1 MEYDKPHLPY
11 DQQLSLLTSRG
22 MTYAD
27 RTTASQ
33 ALKRIGYYRLSA
45 YTYVFREQGPE
56 LQNGERGPRSDQ
68 FVTGATLEDALAL
81 HNFDRDLRAVLLDGL
96 HIIEVGLRVRIGY
109 TLGKTDRFGHLTSA
123 ALDPTACAKLRT
135 RRDGS
140 ECTAFDNWRGHYDS
154 LVREAKSEVYVQH
167 FNDKYDGKIPVWVAT
182 EFMTFGAL
190 LWLYELLND
199 ADAYKIAASLG
210 IRERSLFHRYLKALN
225 VLRNHCSH
233 NARVWNRSTV
243 YPPAKPPKPL
253 TPGTLHHLRTAD
265 NDKVYLLA
273 ALCAHLVATIEPTSN
288 WPRRFATVAKKFPAP
303 HGMTVENMM
312 GFPEGWSSLPLWN
325 YEPPKTVRPKVDA
338 R

>member
-1 MEYDKPHLPY
+1 VEYAKPHLPY
-11 DQQLSLLTSRG
+11 DKQLELITSRG

-27 RTTASQ
+27 RRVASQ

-45 YTYVFREQGPE
+45 YTYVFRKPGPP
-56 LQNGERGPRSDQ
+56 LPNGDHGPRSDN
-68 FVTGATLEDALAL
+68 FVCGATLDDAIAL
-81 HNFDRDLRAVLLDGL
+81 HNFDRDLRAVLLEGL

-123 ALDPTACAKLRT
+123 ALDPTACAARRN

-140 ECTAFDNWRGHYDS
+140 ECTAFDKWLEHYNG
-154 LVREAKSEVYVQH
+154 LVEEAKSEVYVQH
-167 FNDKYDGKIPVWVAT
+167 FHTKYDSKIPVWVAT

-199 ADAYKIAASLG
+199 ADANKIAADLG
-210 IRERSLFHRYLKALN
+210 IRERGLFHRYLKALN

-233 NARVWNRSTV
+233 NARVWNRATT
-243 YPPAKPPKPL
+243 YPPAKPPRHI
-253 TPGTLHHLRTAD
+253 TPEAIHHLKDAD
-265 NDKVYLLA
+265 NDKVYFLA
-273 ALCAHLVATIEPTSN
+273 ALCAHLIPAIEPTSN

-312 GFPEGWSSLPLWN
+312 GFPSRWTSLPLWN
-325 YEPPKTVRPKVDA
+325 YEPPKAK
-338 R
+338 